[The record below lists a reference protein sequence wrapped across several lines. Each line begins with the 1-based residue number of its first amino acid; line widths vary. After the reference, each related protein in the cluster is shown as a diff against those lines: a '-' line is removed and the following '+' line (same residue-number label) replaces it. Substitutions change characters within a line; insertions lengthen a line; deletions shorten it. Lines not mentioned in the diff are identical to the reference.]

1 MTNSFEVHIGIIA
14 ACIPTL
20 RPGYKWLLQRL
31 STSGKISSM
40 HIPLAD
46 SPQDEIRRDP
56 KTSFPL
62 SVPGVKDERAGVPDG
77 EILKTTT
84 VDVERGSAGW

>member
-1 MTNSFEVHIGIIA
+1 MTNSFEVHVGIIA

-31 STSGKISSM
+31 STSRKISSM
-40 HIPLAD
+40 HTPLAD
-46 SPQDEIRRDP
+46 NPQDGIRRDS
-56 KTSFPL
+56 KTSIPL
-62 SVPGVKDERAGVPDG
+62 SVPGVEERRAGVSGG

-84 VDVERGSAGW
+84 VDVEHGSAGW